1 MKDMG
6 KTDELE
12 VLLSNW
18 LSPNVERLEVTLH
31 RDFVAFGCEEGLF
44 VRADAPMFLSW
55 ARRSN
60 LSSAS
65 PSRVDWCDVH
75 GTLATACLVQE
86 IPDSIRTIVLTM
98 LNVSQ
103 GWRVMTATFSVLDAA
118 NPPVAGKVHVN

>member
-12 VLLSNW
+12 GLLSSW
-18 LSPNVERLEVTLH
+18 LAPSVERLAVTLH

-44 VRADAPMFLSW
+44 VHADAPMFLSW
-55 ARRSN
+55 ARRST
-60 LSSAS
+60 LSSVA
-65 PSRVDWCDVH
+65 PPWVGWCDVH

-86 IPDSIRTIVLTM
+86 IPDSVRTIVLTM
-98 LNVSQ
+98 LNFSQ

-118 NPPVAGKVHVN
+118 SPPVAGQVHVN